1 MKERIN
7 QMFKDKLFLVMLVLG
22 LLTIV
27 AAAGVVTMNRGD
39 GQEQNPYVEMQG
51 QEDLLA
57 KDPVSESQ
65 ISVAGESNARP
76 VPEKTE
82 EKVVKQE
89 IGRAHV

>member
-1 MKERIN
+1 MKEKFN

-57 KDPVSESQ
+57 KGPT
-65 ISVAGESNARP
+65 SVH
-76 VPEKTE
+76 KTE
-82 EKVVKQE
+82 VSRLQITDQTGLQRE
-89 IGRAHV
+89 ILS